1 MWRGNPNAQLCSIA
15 RAGGIVPDSE
25 AGMPSDAFYASG
37 AFGRMDAEGRVD
49 PHGEYV
55 ASLLIDL
62 AIASSKGAPT
72 LLTVTISI
80 AGDDAPS
87 RWHAQGELRFVAT

>member
-1 MWRGNPNAQLCSIA
+1 MWSGNPNAQLRSIA

-25 AGMPSDAFYASG
+25 AGMPSDASICFTPRG
-37 AFGRMDAEGRVD
+37 AFGRMDAEGGVD

-55 ASLLIDL
+55 ASLVIDL
-62 AIASSKGAPT
+62 AIASSTGAPT
-72 LLTVTISI
+72 LLTATISI

-87 RWHAQGELRFVAT
+87 QVAYLR